1 MHQVLEKIL
10 LVDDATEHLSLL
22 FKQRLP
28 WLIVGLLGGTVA
40 SFVVCDQ
47 SRSASVAAT
56 IIPAAH
62 QPIIAMRTMCVRVNK
77 LYRKLVVLGIVNLDM
92 KYE

>member
-1 MHQVLEKIL
+1 MSGVEP
-10 LVDDATEHLSLL
+10 V
-22 FKQRLP
+22 
-28 WLIVGLLGGTVA
+28 V

-77 LYRKLVVLGIVNLDM
+77 LFVCVVKIIYNVSGIISYIIYQTYRGSR
-92 KYE
+92 